1 MGSGIAL
8 ENDMLLRESK
18 DFLKEQRIKLDS
30 KENIYKKL
38 EELNELIESNGKT
51 LDEMIRA
58 ATVLGNVADEHT
70 KKTLEVVTSVINS
83 ALAQMFKEDKRRVVL
98 RQEMWKNQYA
108 HYKVELHTED
118 GQVRAFTQSGT
129 GLAQVISFLFSVTL
143 IGIRGGRKIVVM
155 DEVLNG
161 LHPDAKLIIKQL
173 ITDVLGKNFQFV
185 LVEYGLDIGKQ
196 YEVRKTGKTSKVEQY
211 DSGSYYRDL
220 GMRTDEELEEVVK

>member
-1 MGSGIAL
+1 MDSSIVL
-8 ENDMLLRESK
+8 ENDMLLRQSK
-18 DFLKEQRIKLDS
+18 DFLREQRIKLEN

-38 EELNELIESNGKT
+38 EELNELIDSNGKK

-70 KKTLEVVTSVINS
+70 KQTLDVVTSIINS

-98 RQEMWKNQYA
+98 KQEMWKNQYA

-118 GQVRAFTQSGT
+118 GQIRSFHQSGT

-143 IGIRGGRKIVVM
+143 IGIRNGRKVVVM

-173 ITDVLGKNFQFV
+173 ITDVLGRDFQFV

-196 YEVRKTGKTSKVEQY
+196 YEVKKKGTISSVTHYE
-211 DSGSYYRDL
+211 SGSYYRDL